1 MQMKLELEKVKVRM
15 LILNYEQ
22 LTPFI
27 SNIQTSYAQLYN
39 NLDVMVRMHKISS
52 IGSLT
57 EARLKKKIRLEID
70 EYME

>member
-1 MQMKLELEKVKVRM
+1 MKLELEKVKVRM